1 MKREL
6 NVLLLLQ
13 GARLSLL
20 AQWSDP
26 PCNLWATST
35 TKTMSLIH
43 TRSEMERVLPEFIE
57 ISSFTVLKQEAN
69 WNNLTIDARFKVVK
83 DRRKPR

>member
-20 AQWSDP
+20 LRSDP
-26 PCNLWATST
+26 PYNLWATST

-57 ISSFTVLKQEAN
+57 ISSFTVPN
-69 WNNLTIDARFKVVK
+69 
-83 DRRKPR
+83 RKPIGTT